1 MLPVSSATA
10 SMVIA
15 AIDETPTASPSRP
28 SIRFTAFVMPT
39 IQIIVAG
46 TARMPRW
53 TNGVSDSGFRLVNRP
68 ICRSPDADRNGCRH
82 NLHHEFELG
91 AERQHIIENAECD
104 NDGRSEQDAQ
114 HGLIELPEN
123 QNRTQEAAVNGQT
136 AQPRDRLFVH
146 AACILRHVDRADLV
160 CKVLDRRVKK

>member
-1 MLPVSSATA
+1 M
-10 SMVIA
+10 
-15 AIDETPTASPSRP
+15 
-28 SIRFTAFVMPT
+28 
-39 IQIIVAG
+39 Q
-46 TARMPRW
+46 
-53 TNGVSDSGFRLVNRP
+53 SG
-68 ICRSPDADRNGCRH
+68 NGCRH

-160 CKVLDRRVKK
+160 CKVLDRRCEKIAQHGSYGKRAMIVPITIYSDMVYSLLAQRATKPTFR